1 MRRPNPW
8 DLSERNDMTIRRVFL
23 AIALASG
30 LSSVAQAQ
38 CDRRFTLNNQSG
50 STINQFFFGSSAQRS
65 WGADQLGANVLPSGR
80 SVRYETRH
88 SGRNDFKVVWANGQ
102 TAELMNID
110 ICATNEIVATPRGIS
125 AR

>member
-1 MRRPNPW
+1 MS
-8 DLSERNDMTIRRVFL
+8 LRRVFL
-23 AIALASG
+23 ALALSAG
-30 LSSVAQAQ
+30 FGSVAQAQ

-65 WGADQLGANVLPSGR
+65 WGVDQLGSNVLPNGR
-80 SVRYETRH
+80 STRYETRH

-110 ICATNEIVATPRGIS
+110 ICATSEIVATPRGIV

>member
-1 MRRPNPW
+1 MSVRR
-8 DLSERNDMTIRRVFL
+8 LIL
-23 AIALASG
+23 AVALASG

-50 STINQFFFGSSAQRS
+50 VTISQFFFGSSAQRA
-65 WGADQLGANVLPSGR
+65 WGADQLGSNVLGNGR

-88 SGRNDFKVVWANGQ
+88 AGRNDFKVVWANGQ

-110 ICATNEIVATPRGIS
+110 ICATSEIVATPRGIV

>member
-1 MRRPNPW
+1 MSLRR
-8 DLSERNDMTIRRVFL
+8 LL
-23 AIALASG
+23 LALALTSG

-50 STINQFFFGSSAQRS
+50 STINQFFFGSSAQRN
-65 WGADQLGANVLPSGR
+65 WGADQLGANVLPNGR

-110 ICATNEIVATPRGIS
+110 ICATSEIVATPRGIV